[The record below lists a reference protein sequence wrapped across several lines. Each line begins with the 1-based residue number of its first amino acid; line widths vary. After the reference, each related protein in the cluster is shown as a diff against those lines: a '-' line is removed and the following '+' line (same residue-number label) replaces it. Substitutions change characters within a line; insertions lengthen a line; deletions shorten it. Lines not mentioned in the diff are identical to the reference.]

1 MAVTNASSLAPP
13 TEYTAFMLLTALP
26 EWLSLT
32 RAERRRVAD
41 AALGAALDGRTRTT
55 MRFFDAEAFSARC
68 SDVAVFTTTD
78 LAEYYLVIEALR
90 DSALF
95 TVPYF
100 RLDDLILSV
109 EDGHRAAG

>member
-1 MAVTNASSLAPP
+1 MDVTNASSVVSP

-26 EWLSLT
+26 EWLALS
-32 RAERRRVAD
+32 RSERRRIAD
-41 AALGAALDGRTRTT
+41 AALGTVLGGRVSTS

-68 SDVAVFTTTD
+68 SDIAVFTTTD
-78 LAEYYLVIEALR
+78 LAEYYLVIEELR

-95 TVPYF
+95 TTPYF
-100 RLDDLILSV
+100 RLDELILAL